1 MKKLLCL
8 LPLLL
13 LVSCLDAIYVTQTF
27 EFEGNRWPTTD
38 AKTFKVTLEK
48 DMEHATIKLV
58 FSHVFEPQ
66 YASVPLSGTL
76 TLPSGKT
83 EPINLTLQ
91 LKDPQGAALSDCA
104 GDVCDLT
111 AVIKEGVNL
120 EKGVYEFTVHNDFNG
135 PYLPNVLAL
144 SFTIDS
150 SNHP

>member
-13 LVSCLDAIYVTQTF
+13 LVSCLDATYVTQTF

-38 AKTFKVTLEK
+38 AKTFKVNLEK
-48 DMEHATIKLV
+48 DMEHATIKLM

-83 EPINLTLQ
+83 EPFSLKTRRVSRCRTAPAMYATLPLL
-91 LKDPQGAALSDCA
+91 LKRG
-104 GDVCDLT
+104 
-111 AVIKEGVNL
+111 
-120 EKGVYEFTVHNDFNG
+120 
-135 PYLPNVLAL
+135 
-144 SFTIDS
+144 
-150 SNHP
+150 